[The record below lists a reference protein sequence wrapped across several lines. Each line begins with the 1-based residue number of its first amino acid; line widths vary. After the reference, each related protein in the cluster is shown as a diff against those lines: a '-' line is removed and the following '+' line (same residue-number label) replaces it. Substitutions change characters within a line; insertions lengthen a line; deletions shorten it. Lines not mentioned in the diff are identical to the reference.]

1 MKKEDVIQCADDACI
16 ICHSKSD
23 ENLLCE
29 INSEFENTDSYMTQN
44 MLTLNRDK
52 TEIVVFPKNG
62 ESKIEQLHDNGIFIE
77 PETSRDFVI

>member
-1 MKKEDVIQCADDACI
+1 MKKREDVLQFADDTCI

-29 INSEFENTDSYMTQN
+29 INSVFKNTESYMRQN

-52 TEIVVFPKNG
+52 TEIVIFFQKMVNQKLKN
-62 ESKIEQLHDNGIFIE
+62 FILME
-77 PETSRDFVI
+77 FS